1 MNFIKSLK
9 KYLTLVNIT
18 TGLISLLFIVF
29 IKELGL
35 ALFIYKIFIEYFY
48 YIPECSIYIIASFTG
63 LIFRLIIKGLVED
76 VFTYVFTTYNTLTV
90 GDGVNYSDINPTD
103 KNNSPEIKDN
113 VSGGS
118 SSLSGNSTG
127 VQKEEEVSNKG
138 KNPESSS
145 LTESNSVNRE
155 NTRSNFSSKRYVKL
169 FDEHAQRINSEIKEL
184 ISEINNCKDEDEKTL
199 KEEDLEEL
207 FGQLTMLSKESAAE
221 TRKILSS
228 DSQTSNKRTSDSII
242 ADNSSKKR

>member
-9 KYLTLVNIT
+9 KHLTLVNLT

-35 ALFIYKIFIEYFY
+35 ALFIYKVFIEYFY
-48 YIPECSIYIIASFTG
+48 YIPECAEYIIASSIG
-63 LIFRLIIKGLVED
+63 LTFRLIIKGLIED
-76 VFTYVFTTYNTLTV
+76 AFTHVFPTYNTLTV
-90 GDGVNYSDINPTD
+90 GGDINYSDMNPTD
-103 KNNSPEIKDN
+103 KNNSPGIKDN
-113 VSGGS
+113 ISGGS
-118 SSLSGNSTG
+118 SSSGNSTG
-127 VQKEEEVSNKG
+127 VQKEEELSNKG
-138 KNPESSS
+138 KNTESSS
-145 LTESNSVNRE
+145 PIESNSVNRG

-184 ISEINNCKDEDEKTL
+184 VSEINNCENEEEKAL

-207 FGQLTMLSKESAAE
+207 FGQLTMLSKESAVE

-228 DSQTSNKRTSDSII
+228 DNQISNKRTSDSTI
-242 ADNSSKKR
+242 AENSSKKR